1 MEQRPD
7 RVQSDHHLEFRGFFL
22 GLLGFVTRDQ
32 SLEVCFLIALLLSGE
47 RCALQA
53 SKETPFALK
62 NAPAKVQRAAPAF
75 PTRPLTNATP

>member
-1 MEQRPD
+1 MEQQPD
-7 RVQSDHHLEFRGFFL
+7 HVQLGHHLEFRGFFL

-62 NAPAKVQRAAPAF
+62 NAPAKVQRAARAF
-75 PTRPLTNATP
+75 PTRPPTNATP